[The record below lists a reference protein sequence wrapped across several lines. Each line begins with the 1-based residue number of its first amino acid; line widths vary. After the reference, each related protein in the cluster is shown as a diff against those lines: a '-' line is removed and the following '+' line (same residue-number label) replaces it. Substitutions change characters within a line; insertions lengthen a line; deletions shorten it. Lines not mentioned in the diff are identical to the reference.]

1 MSRNTIVAAT
11 ITLAA
16 FGLGFAGYLQA
27 TRANSDG
34 PQANF
39 GQQADIAENNFRM
52 NHQAGK
58 GSTEFEQKMPN
69 WRASRTANGSAAT
82 ALLTSTPEEP
92 KIGQCYDTE
101 DDPRDEPAP
110 GSGTAAREDAGAAI
124 QPPGSYATDNNS
136 FAGGSWSFG
145 GNAISR
151 GAWSGGGSASGG
163 SSSSGGSGHPGSDG
177 TQHDDSSHDPIAPQ
191 GNNQG
196 DNANDN
202 AHSGDTTHHN
212 EADSPPHNNAGG
224 NSPELPNTP
233 NGGPAVDP
241 PKGDAPKDQSTPP
254 GTGSHEPEGSTLP
267 PTDHH
272 DDYTDPGRDI
282 PPSDPQHE
290 VHSVPEPG
298 TLGLIACG
306 LAALGMRRRRRS

>member
-27 TRANSDG
+27 TRANSEG

-58 GSTEFEQKMPN
+58 GSAEFGQKMPG
-69 WRASRTANGSAAT
+69 WFASRTANGSAET
-82 ALLTSTPEEP
+82 APLMSSTQEEP
-92 KIGQCYDTE
+92 KIGQCHDTE
-101 DDPRDEPAP
+101 QDQRDEPAH
-110 GSGTAAREDAGAAI
+110 GSGAGPREDAGAAM
-124 QPPGSYATDNNS
+124 QSAGSHANNNDS
-136 FAGGSWSFG
+136 FAGGSWSGG

-151 GAWSGGGSASGG
+151 GGWSGGGSSG
-163 SSSSGGSGHPGSDG
+163 GGSGHPGSDG
-177 TQHDDSSHDPIAPQ
+177 TQHDNSGHDSIALP

-196 DNANDN
+196 NNGNDDG
-202 AHSGDTTHHN
+202 HFGDTTHHN
-212 EADSPPHNNAGG
+212 EAESPPHNNAGD
-224 NSPELPNTP
+224 NSPEVPNGP
-233 NGGPAVDP
+233 HGGPAVDP
-241 PKGDAPKDQSTPP
+241 PKGDAPKDRSTPP

-272 DDYTDPGRDI
+272 DDYTEPYPGHDF

-306 LAALGMRRRRRS
+306 LAALGMRRRRRC